1 MKKFVM
7 LLFLVVTG
15 MAFAQNNPAES
26 EIKNTINIFF
36 EGLHNGDTLVIDQ
49 VVNSDFKLQSAFYN
63 KKGTSILQN
72 DTKAN
77 FYKALSGKN
86 PEDKW
91 FEKLLSYEILVDG
104 NMASVWTPYEFYVND
119 NFSHCGVN
127 SFQMFKSNEKWEIVY
142 LIDTKR
148 RRACKAFEG

>member
-72 DTKAN
+72 DTKA
-77 FYKALSGKN
+77 
-86 PEDKW
+86 
-91 FEKLLSYEILVDG
+91 V
-104 NMASVWTPYEFYVND
+104 
-119 NFSHCGVN
+119 
-127 SFQMFKSNEKWEIVY
+127 
-142 LIDTKR
+142 
-148 RRACKAFEG
+148 